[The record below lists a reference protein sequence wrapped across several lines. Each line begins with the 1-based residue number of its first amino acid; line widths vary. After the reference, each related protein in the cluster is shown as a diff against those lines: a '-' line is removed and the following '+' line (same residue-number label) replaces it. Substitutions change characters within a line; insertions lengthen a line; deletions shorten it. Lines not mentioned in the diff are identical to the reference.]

1 MPGRPRFHDLAV
13 SVIEP
18 LTSDSVA
25 LTFAVP
31 AELSADYE
39 FVPGQHVTLRCP
51 AAGDDV
57 RRTYSMCS
65 PPGTLRI
72 AVKRIPGGV
81 FSGYAM
87 ERLRVGDRIEV
98 MTPTGR
104 FTSRLDGSR
113 PSQRAGQ
120 WAAQR
125 PSHRAAH
132 RAAIVAGSGITPVM
146 SVMTSTLEAE
156 PESRFSL
163 VYGNR
168 DSASVMFLDEIADLK
183 DQFPDRLAV
192 FHVLSREDRQAPL
205 LSGRL
210 DRDKLAQL
218 YDVVAGDGDV
228 DEWFLCGPMP
238 LVESARTLLRRRG
251 VPDSAVRYELFH
263 VSAAAAAA
271 PRASTG
277 EEVAKV
283 RVTLAGR
290 TTTVSV
296 PRSGAV
302 LHAVRAVRPEVP
314 YGCTNGMCGTCRARL
329 VSGRVEMD
337 HCYALDDD
345 QLADGF
351 VLTCQAQPRSGEV
364 VIDYDA

>member
-1 MPGRPRFHDLAV
+1 MPGRPRLHDLAV
-13 SVIEP
+13 SAIEP
-18 LTSDSVA
+18 LTPDSVA

-39 FVPGQHVTLRCP
+39 FVPGQHVTLRCS
-51 AAGDDV
+51 AAGDDA

-81 FSGYAM
+81 FSGYVM

-113 PSQRAGQ
+113 P
-120 WAAQR
+120 AQR
-125 PSHRAAH
+125 PVH
-132 RAAIVAGSGITPVM
+132 RAAIAAGSGITPIM
-146 SVMTSTLEAE
+146 SLLATTLEAE
-156 PESRFSL
+156 PESRFTL

-183 DQFPDRLAV
+183 DRFPDRLAV
-192 FHVLSREDRQAPL
+192 FHVLSREARQAPV

-218 YDVVAGDGDV
+218 YGVVTGDGDV

-251 VPDSAVRYELFH
+251 VPDSAIRYELFH
-263 VSAAAAAA
+263 VSAPAPAAL
-271 PRASTG
+271 PTSTDNH
-277 EEVAKV
+277 VATV

-351 VLTCQAQPRSGEV
+351 VLTCQAQPRTDDV
-364 VIDYDA
+364 VLDYDA

>member
-1 MPGRPRFHDLAV
+1 MPGRPRFHNLAV
-13 SVIEP
+13 SAIEP
-18 LTSDSVA
+18 LTPDSVA

-31 AELSADYE
+31 TELSADYE
-39 FVPGQHVTLRCP
+39 FAPGQHVTLRCP
-51 AAGDDV
+51 AAGDDA

-65 PPGTLRI
+65 APGTLRI

-87 ERLRVGDRIEV
+87 ERLSVGDRIEV

-104 FTSRLDGSR
+104 FTSRLDGSG
-113 PSQRAGQ
+113 PCQR
-120 WAAQR
+120 AAQR
-125 PSHRAAH
+125 APH
-132 RAAIVAGSGITPVM
+132 RAAIAAGSGITPVM
-146 SVMTSTLEAE
+146 SVMAATLEAE

-183 DQFPDRLAV
+183 DRFPNRLAV
-192 FHVLSREDRQAPL
+192 FHVLSREARQAPL

-210 DRDKLAQL
+210 DRDKLALL
-218 YDVVAGDGDV
+218 YDVVAGNGDV

-238 LVESARTLLRRRG
+238 VVESARMLLRRRG
-251 VPDSAVRYELFH
+251 VPDAAVRYELFH
-263 VSAAAAAA
+263 LSAAATVAPATAA
-271 PRASTG
+271 PAHAG
-277 EEVAKV
+277 DVATV

-296 PRSGAV
+296 PRSGVV
-302 LHAVRAVRPEVP
+302 LHAVMAVRPEVP

-345 QLADGF
+345 QQAAGF
-351 VLTCQAQPRSGEV
+351 VLTCQAQPCTDEV
-364 VIDYDA
+364 VLDYDA